1 MKLVETFLDVAEDY
15 ARKVAVYDGDRAVT
29 YEELRQMIDVRAHHL
44 RVSTSMDKVGILLP
58 TGVEFVVTFL
68 ASLLVSKTPVP
79 LNYLLSPQD
88 VKHIVKDAGIDGVVT
103 CQALSPV
110 LAPIRVSPL
119 MVERM
124 SPTVS
129 KVRPLEAPTG
139 SQLATLLYTSGS
151 EGVPKGVMLSATN
164 LDANLA
170 GCVEA
175 IGFDDSF
182 VVMGTL
188 PLFHSF
194 ALMTTMLLPLLSGAT
209 AVYVGEFQ
217 PGTVLKA
224 IEARRATAMMSIPS
238 LYKAMLARAG
248 DASAAADVSSL
259 THVISGGEPLSPAVG
274 DAFEER
280 FGVEIL
286 NGYGLTE
293 TSPVVSV
300 NRLGGNRRE
309 SVGRPLCNVNVR
321 IMDTDAG
328 RELGA
333 GESGEICVEGLS
345 VTEGYYNAPDLTRAA
360 FLPGRYFKTGDIGR
374 LDADGYLYVTGRRTD
389 MMIIAGEN
397 VWPQEIEDAI
407 QSHPDVLECAVKG
420 VADETRGEVPK
431 AFVVAKPDETLSQQA
446 ILDHCRERLP
456 RHKVPKD
463 IEFLESLP
471 KGPTGKVIRRA
482 LQ

>member
-1 MKLVETFLDVAEDY
+1 MSAISRRRFAHRLGSLIFAVA
-15 ARKVAVYDGDRAVT
+15 AV
-29 YEELRQMIDVRAHHL
+29 
-44 RVSTSMDKVGILLP
+44 VS
-58 TGVEFVVTFL
+58 
-68 ASLLVSKTPVP
+68 
-79 LNYLLSPQD
+79 
-88 VKHIVKDAGIDGVVT
+88 

-110 LAPIRVSPL
+110 LTPIRVSPL

-129 KVRPLEAPTG
+129 KVRALEAPSG

-151 EGVPKGVMLSATN
+151 EGAPKGVMLSVTN
-164 LDANLA
+164 LGANLA

-175 IGFDDSF
+175 IGFDESF

-194 ALMTTMLLPLLSGAT
+194 ALTTTMLLPLLSGAT

-217 PGTVLKA
+217 PGKVLKA

-248 DASAAADVSSL
+248 DAAAAAADVSSL
-259 THVISGGEPLSPAVG
+259 THVISGGEPLPPAVG

-300 NRLGGNRRE
+300 NRLGSNRRE

-328 RELGA
+328 RELDA
-333 GESGEICVEGLS
+333 GETGEICVEGLS
-345 VTEGYYNAPDLTRAA
+345 VTEGYYHAPDLTRAA

-397 VWPQEIEDAI
+397 VWPKEIEDAI
-407 QSHPDVLECAVKG
+407 QSHAGVLECAVKG

-431 AFVVAKPDETLSQQA
+431 AFVVAKPDETLSRQA
-446 ILDHCRERLP
+446 IIDHCREILP
-456 RHKVPKD
+456 RHKIPKH